1 MINLIVVFSMFFIKI
16 CDPRDQSYFNKP
28 HLPGKETLRDVH
40 WAAHDNL
47 LNMNT
52 YDLVSD
58 DEDVSE
64 ECSSSLSLIRSEA
77 ASQQSWAL
85 KIIDSDGKLGAGILQ
100 GNTMWLGRHE
110 YLS

>member
-1 MINLIVVFSMFFIKI
+1 MINLIVVFSLFFIKI
-16 CDPRDQSYFNKP
+16 CDPKDQSYFNKP
-28 HLPGKETLRDVH
+28 HLPSKETLRDVH
-40 WAAHDNL
+40 QAAHDNL

-52 YDLVSD
+52 YDRVSD
-58 DEDVSE
+58 DDVSE
-64 ECSSSLSLIRSEA
+64 ECSSALSLIRSEA

-100 GNTMWLGRHE
+100 GNTMWLGRHD